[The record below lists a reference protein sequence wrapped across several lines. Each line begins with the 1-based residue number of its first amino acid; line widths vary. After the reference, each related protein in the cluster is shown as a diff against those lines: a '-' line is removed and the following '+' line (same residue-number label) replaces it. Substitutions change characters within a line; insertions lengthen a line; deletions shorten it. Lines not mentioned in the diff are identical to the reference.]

1 MKCENPVVEC
11 FVSKEDNLDVFV
23 FREKLSEQLV
33 MLKEDNRKKDT
44 KVATLTKQVE
54 RSAKQATQYQD
65 IREELE
71 TVNEE
76 NTRLKKQ
83 SQLLERYK
91 ERVLTLEKVAER
103 GKV

>member
-1 MKCENPVVEC
+1 
-11 FVSKEDNLDVFV
+11 
-23 FREKLSEQLV
+23 

-91 ERVLTLEKVAER
+91 DRVLTLEKVAEK

>member
-1 MKCENPVVEC
+1 
-11 FVSKEDNLDVFV
+11 
-23 FREKLSEQLV
+23 

-44 KVATLTKQVE
+44 KLATLTKQVE

-91 ERVLTLEKVAER
+91 DRVLTLEKVAEK